1 MQLKQEIF
9 ILFCLLLGTGCIIVF
24 KSVLLLRKL
33 SAKCNMIAWKNSLFS
48 RKCIISKNLQN
59 WKWNINVTFL
69 VVCGCSTS
77 KSSKENIVWI
87 ISEQIYFENMTRI
100 ILGFLVKWQCG
111 SSIMVVKSLE
121 RMRHYLW
128 RSTSDLYVLLY
139 NLIWKQAWILSL
151 GIGHC
156 LAKNR
161 VMSNKV
167 CFTTETAVQHEVKNT
182 DVLKLR
188 GIWSLLLRF
197 FY

>member
-9 ILFCLLLGTGCIIVF
+9 ILFCLLLGTDCIIGF

-87 ISEQIYFENMTRI
+87 ISKQIYFENMTRI

-111 SSIMVVKSLE
+111 SSIMVVKSFE

-128 RSTSDLYVLLY
+128 KKYFWPVRLTLELNMKAGLNIITGHRTLSGKKPSYV
-139 NLIWKQAWILSL
+139 Q
-151 GIGHC
+151 
-156 LAKNR
+156 
-161 VMSNKV
+161 
-167 CFTTETAVQHEVKNT
+167 Q
-182 DVLKLR
+182 
-188 GIWSLLLRF
+188 SLLHNGHSCPAWS
-197 FY
+197 

>member
-9 ILFCLLLGTGCIIVF
+9 ILFCLLLETGCIIGF

-48 RKCIISKNLQN
+48 RKSIISKNLQN

-87 ISEQIYFENMTRI
+87 ISKQIYFEYMTRF

-121 RMRHYLW
+121 RMRHYLRRKYLW
-128 RSTSDLYVLLY
+128 PVRPTLELNTKVGLNIITEHRTMSGKKSSYV
-139 NLIWKQAWILSL
+139 
-151 GIGHC
+151 
-156 LAKNR
+156 R
-161 VMSNKV
+161 
-167 CFTTETAVQHEVKNT
+167 
-182 DVLKLR
+182 
-188 GIWSLLLRF
+188 
-197 FY
+197 